1 MEILFHAGQPVGGKV
16 SNFLLEKS
24 RVVKQNSLER
34 NFHIFYQIISG
45 FQHAEKSYYGI
56 TDPEDYNYLNEYGC
70 YKVNTYVLLK
80 ALLFPCTCGTAA
92 DVKIELYGK

>member
-70 YKVNTYVLLK
+70 YKVNTKLVLWN
-80 ALLFPCTCGTAA
+80 FN
-92 DVKIELYGK
+92 